1 MLLSDIDDQLRKSKK
16 AQKIIASGGGKYKK
30 IVDSWLNV
38 TIKTSYLKGKRYF
51 DVELLERQ
59 YSIVL
64 CNNYLTKLGMM
75 SIVLLFLILLIII
88 TFN

>member
-1 MLLSDIDDQLRKSKK
+1 M
-16 AQKIIASGGGKYKK
+16 
-30 IVDSWLNV
+30 